1 MSRINAK
8 SFIKFI
14 GSGIFIGLIISMVLL
29 VLISSLSYNLK
40 AMVCGILN
48 TSLHIVDDTSRA
60 MQWDDGDGSVTAFI
74 ADENQ
79 EQLDAFLP
87 DSEHGELERIFIAVT
102 LMMTYIATIIS
113 TIFLRDYQIKIMS
126 NHTPT
131 I

>member
-1 MSRINAK
+1 MSRFNAK
-8 SFIKFI
+8 YFIKFI
-14 GSGIFIGLIISMVLL
+14 VSGIFIGLIISMVLL
-29 VLISSLSYNLK
+29 VLISSLSCNLK
-40 AMVCGILN
+40 AMFCGILN
-48 TSLHIVDDTSRA
+48 TSLHFVDDTSRS
-60 MQWDDGDGSVTAFI
+60 MQWDEGDGSVTAFI

-79 EQLDAFLP
+79 EQLDAYLP

-113 TIFLRDYQIKIMS
+113 TIFLRDYQIKRVI